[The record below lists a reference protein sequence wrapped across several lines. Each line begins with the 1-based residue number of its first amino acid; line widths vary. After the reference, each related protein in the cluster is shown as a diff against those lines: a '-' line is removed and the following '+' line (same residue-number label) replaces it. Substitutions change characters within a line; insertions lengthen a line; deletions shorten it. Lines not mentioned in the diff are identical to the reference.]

1 MSLKAFSR
9 EKLLSEKAVVIYF
22 VTIKFILC
30 LFPFEYGFFRDELY
44 YIALSDNL
52 DFGYLDV
59 PPITPFFLA
68 IVRFLLGT
76 SFISLHFLPAVNG
89 ALVVWLVSLM
99 VKKMGG
105 GFNALL
111 LALVCVTLCPIY
123 ICFES
128 VYTYDAFDKLCWTLV
143 LYLMV
148 LLLKTENKKYWIFL
162 GIVAGFGLM
171 TKLTILYLGFGIFVA
186 LLMTRNRKYF
196 LSWQLWTGAVI
207 ALLIFSPYLVWQ
219 IKKGLPV
226 LEYYKIY
233 ALEKTWPTTPLE
245 FIKNQIVIMNIL
257 AFPIWLLGIYYFIF
271 NKEGKTFRVLGYA
284 YIVILIICIYLK
296 VKFYLP
302 APFYTVLFAG
312 GSVFIEEFA
321 QEHKVRWLR
330 KIPAIVILLMGLISV
345 PFVRPVLP
353 VQFLLRFGK
362 RGVYMGVR
370 GERHRLG
377 RLHQHFADRF
387 GWKELAENTAT
398 AYSRLSDEEKSKACI
413 LTRNYGEAGAI
424 WLHGEKYN
432 LPKPI
437 SGHLQYFIWGPR
449 GYSGELVIAI
459 GFEPEKLKEYFN
471 SVEVIG
477 RSACL
482 VALSYERYLDIY
494 ACREPKKPLEE
505 MWPSFKHMD

>member
-1 MSLKAFSR
+1 MSRRFFSR
-9 EKLLSEKAVVIYF
+9 ENLLSEKAIVIYF
-22 VTIKFILC
+22 IIIKFAVC

-52 DFGYLDV
+52 DFGYVDV
-59 PPITPFFLA
+59 PPTIPFLLA
-68 IVRFLLGT
+68 IVRSLLGT
-76 SFISLHFLPAVNG
+76 SFISLHLLPAVSG

-128 VYTYDAFDKLCWTLV
+128 VYTYDTFDKLCWTLA

-148 LLLKTENKKYWIFL
+148 LFLKTEDKKYLIFL

-171 TKLTILYLGFGIFVA
+171 TKLTILYLGFGIFAA

-196 LSWQLWTGAVI
+196 LSWQLWTGAAI
-207 ALLIFSPYLVWQ
+207 ALLIFSPYLIWQ
-219 IKKGLPV
+219 IKEGLPV

-233 ALEKTWPTTPLE
+233 GSEKTWPTTPLE
-245 FIKNQIVIMNIL
+245 FIKNQIVIMSIPT
-257 AFPIWLLGIYYFIF
+257 FPVWLLGVYYFIF
-271 NKEGKTFRVLGYA
+271 NKEGKKFRVLGYA
-284 YIVILIICIYLK
+284 YIVILTISTYLK

-312 GSVFIEEFA
+312 GAVFIEEFV
-321 QEHKVRWLR
+321 QEHKVQWLR
-330 KIPAIVILLMGLISV
+330 KTLFIVILVMGLISV

-353 VQFLLRFGK
+353 VEFLLRFGK

-370 GERHRLG
+370 GERHSLG
-377 RLHQHFADRF
+377 RLHQHFADRL
-387 GWKELAENTAT
+387 GWEELAENTAK
-398 AYSRLSDEEKSKACI
+398 AYNSLSEEEKSKACI
-413 LTRNYGEAGAI
+413 LTENYGEAGAI
-424 WLHGEKYN
+424 WYFGERYN

-437 SGHLQYFIWGPR
+437 SGHLQYYIWGPR
-449 GYSGELVIAI
+449 GYSGEVAIAI
-459 GFEPEKLKEYFN
+459 GIEPEKLKEHFN
-471 SVEVIG
+471 SVEAIVWH
-477 RSACL
+477 ACL
-482 VALSYERYLDIY
+482 IAIRHERYLTIY
-494 ACREPKKPLEE
+494 ACRGPKRPLEE